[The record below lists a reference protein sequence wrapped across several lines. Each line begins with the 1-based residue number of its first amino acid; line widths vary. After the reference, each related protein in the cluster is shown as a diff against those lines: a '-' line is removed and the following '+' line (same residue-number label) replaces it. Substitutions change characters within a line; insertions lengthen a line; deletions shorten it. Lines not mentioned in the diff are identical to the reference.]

1 MPSIKATATAT
12 PRGWL
17 GRFIPVKLTPAL
29 RAGVLA
35 YAKVAHE
42 ESQALVHVKTGRLK
56 ASGTESP
63 FPEDAPGGIRIIE
76 TDKTVRAE
84 ITYTAPYASYLEW
97 RFPYLRPGMDAARD
111 AGFALFKGQVVSSMK
126 E

>member
-63 FPEDAPGGIRIIE
+63 FPEDAPGGIRIVE
-76 TDKTVRAE
+76 TDKTLRAE
-84 ITYTAPYASYLEW
+84 ITYSAPYASFVEW
-97 RFPYLRPGMDAARD
+97 RFPFLRPGMDSARD
-111 AGFALFKGQVVSSMK
+111 AGFALFKGGVSAAMK